1 MPRRLLATLLLASLC
16 GCDPHASHQLPPPA
30 APVPKGTITE
40 RVTYLVAAQRNV
52 PPQKVDAD
60 TRLNDDLGFDEL
72 DRVELVMEL
81 EDEFGIA
88 IDDET
93 ASSVKTVGEVIHA
106 VSRLTR
112 KGRQTSDGI
121 PIRPPSDQ

>member
-1 MPRRLLATLLLASLC
+1 MPRRVLATIVFAVFC
-16 GCDPHASHQLPPPA
+16 GCDPHASHQPPPPA
-30 APVPKGTITE
+30 AAVPKGTITE
-40 RVTYLVAAQRNV
+40 RVTFLIAAQMNV
-52 PPQKVDAD
+52 PSQKVDAD
-60 TRLNDDLGFDEL
+60 TRLNEDLGFDEL

-81 EDEFGIA
+81 EAEFGIA

-106 VSRLTR
+106 VSRLIR

-121 PIRPPSDQ
+121 PIRPPSNQ